1 MEPEDDIILARC
13 DTENAPKAKR
23 RYGIDGHP
31 VFKWFAQGTTEPDKF
46 YFVHYTGRMGNT
58 LLKML
63 GERTGVSRDLPPITS
78 EVVKVSADNFEE
90 KAMDKSKHVLAY
102 LYSPWNEQKPVQEA
116 LEKAAKIFAAEGDVL
131 VIKLPIERVYERDI
145 ADRFKVKDYPG
156 VIYFDKK
163 NEHELWG
170 GPYDDAAHWVRFL
183 NKKLGTAYEA
193 SGKLKVEVG
202 RVKKLDAI
210 LNAHKGQLAEQA
222 VFDELSAAAADVP
235 DDQKEMAEYYVRT
248 AEKVRSEKGLAYVD
262 EEVRARTVRAAR
274 ARASLA
280 GRALTHTRGGGG
292 GARARAVAQM
302 SRLEKLLKK
311 PTIRLPPRP
320 PFSRCF
326 PRTRNVRGL
335 LRFPRN
341 AHSSTK
347 KKQFMIRKN
356 ILGAF
361 AAASAKNAHGGEL

>member
-78 EVVKVSADNFEE
+78 EVVKVTAENFEE
-90 KAMDKSKHVLAY
+90 KAMDKAKHVLAY

-116 LEKAAKIFAAEGDVL
+116 LEKTAKIFAAEGDVL

-156 VIYFDKK
+156 VVYFDKK

-193 SGKLKVEVG
+193 TGKLKVEAG
-202 RVKKLDAI
+202 RVKKLDVI
-210 LNAHKGQLAEQA
+210 LNAHKAVVDDA
-222 VFDELSAAAADVP
+222 VFAELSAAAADVP

-248 AEKVRSEKGLAYVD
+248 AEKVLSEKGAAYVD
-262 EEVRARTVRAAR
+262 EEAR
-274 ARASLA
+274 ARP
-280 GRALTHTRGGGG
+280 RARVFSRR
-292 GARARAVAQM
+292 ARPRRARA
-302 SRLEKLLKK
+302 
-311 PTIRLPPRP
+311 
-320 PFSRCF
+320 
-326 PRTRNVRGL
+326 
-335 LRFPRN
+335 
-341 AHSSTK
+341 
-347 KKQFMIRKN
+347 
-356 ILGAF
+356 
-361 AAASAKNAHGGEL
+361 